1 MHRLGKCHSGI
12 WTGIRIMGEL
22 IALDRI
28 ASNEHII
35 NARTGVRQVQPME
48 IAFEARAP
56 ANSSP

>member
-1 MHRLGKCHSGI
+1 MHKLGKCHSGI

-22 IALDRI
+22 IALDCI

-35 NARTGVRQVQPME
+35 NARIGVRQVQPVE

-56 ANSSP
+56 VNNSL